1 MAILIKPLSNLDI
14 KNATEG
20 ELLRDG
26 EGLILQVTKKNKVW
40 RLDYKKPITKA
51 RTSITLGYYPT
62 LSLRQARE
70 KKNELK
76 ELIRQGIDPQE
87 HKRKIERKILDNLE
101 KTFYKVA
108 LQWKVF
114 KSSKVTKETMEED
127 WRRLELQSLSH
138 NLCKYLFLR

>member
-62 LSLRQARE
+62 LSLRQAR
-70 KKNELK
+70 
-76 ELIRQGIDPQE
+76 
-87 HKRKIERKILDNLE
+87 KRKMNSKNSSDKVLTHKNTNAKLSE
-101 KTFYKVA
+101 KY
-108 LQWKVF
+108 
-114 KSSKVTKETMEED
+114 
-127 WRRLELQSLSH
+127 
-138 NLCKYLFLR
+138 